1 MINVKTKLQF
11 DKIEAYL
18 KDASSSKKVLP
29 ILNKYGELGVQALSQ
44 ATPIDSGETASSW
57 SYEIQN
63 ANGDYTISFLNSNV
77 NAGVNIA
84 IILQYGHGTRNG
96 GYVQGRDYI
105 NPAIKGVF
113 DDMVNELN
121 KEVARL

>member
-1 MINVKTKLQF
+1 MISVKTKLKF
-11 DKIEAYL
+11 DKIETYL
-18 KDASSSKKVLP
+18 KDVSSSKKVLP
-29 ILNKYGELGVQALSQ
+29 ILNKYGKLGVQALSQ

-63 ANGDYTISFLNSNV
+63 TNGGYTINFLNSNV

-105 NPAIKGVF
+105 NPAIKEVF
-113 DDMVNELN
+113 DDMVSELN